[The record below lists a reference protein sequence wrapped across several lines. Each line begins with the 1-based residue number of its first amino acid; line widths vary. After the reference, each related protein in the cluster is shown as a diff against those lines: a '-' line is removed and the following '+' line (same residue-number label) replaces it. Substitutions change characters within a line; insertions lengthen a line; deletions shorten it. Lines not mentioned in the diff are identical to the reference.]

1 MADGSGWNLRPI
13 KGLHF
18 CLRCPKGETQ
28 AILVTPRQEER
39 LTGPAARIVLVEDNP
54 GDVYLLEKALQ
65 ARKLAYELVRYD
77 DGEQAL
83 SGLAEEDVA
92 PPDLILV
99 DLNLP
104 KRGGFEVLTAVRQMP
119 RLVGVP
125 LGVLTSSQAA
135 HDRHR
140 TALIGGARYIQ
151 KPPTLDEFIH
161 EVGKAVEELLSSGKR
176 QPG

>member
-1 MADGSGWNLRPI
+1 MTS
-13 KGLHF
+13 
-18 CLRCPKGETQ
+18 
-28 AILVTPRQEER
+28 RQEER
-39 LTGPAARIVLVEDNP
+39 LTRPAARIVLVEDNP

-83 SGLAEEDVA
+83 SGLADEDVA
-92 PPDLILV
+92 APDLILV

-125 LGVLTSSQAA
+125 LGVLTSSQ
-135 HDRHR
+135 
-140 TALIGGARYIQ
+140 
-151 KPPTLDEFIH
+151 
-161 EVGKAVEELLSSGKR
+161 
-176 QPG
+176 